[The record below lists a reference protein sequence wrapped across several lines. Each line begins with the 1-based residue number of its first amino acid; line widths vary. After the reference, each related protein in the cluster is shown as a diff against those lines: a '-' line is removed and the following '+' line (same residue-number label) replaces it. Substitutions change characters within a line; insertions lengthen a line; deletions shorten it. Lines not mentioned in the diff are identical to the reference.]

1 MPKFMNETY
10 RLPMNLQLF
19 AEDTTGGEN
28 DTAEDVD
35 AGDGDDQTGDD
46 AGENGEDEPRYTEA
60 DLKKAISRT
69 IAKERR
75 RAEKAAKAK
84 TTENSDKDNAET
96 DDNKTGADADKLMR
110 LEVKIACFE
119 AGVTK
124 DAVDDVAIL
133 AKAYMDADEELDLE
147 DAIEKVIKKHPQF
160 LGNASKAEE
169 SDETGTEKKKKVFVR
184 GTSGT
189 HKPNT
194 VSPDKAFLDQRYAN
208 NPYYKK

>member
-1 MPKFMNETY
+1 MPKFMNNTY
-10 RLPMNLQLF
+10 RLPMDLQIF
-19 AEDTTGGEN
+19 AEESTGSG
-28 DTAEDVD
+28 DDAAGDA
-35 AGDGDDQTGDD
+35 AGDGDDQAGDD

-60 DLKKAISRT
+60 DLEKAIART

-84 TTENSDKDNAET
+84 PAENNDKGSTGT
-96 DDNKTGADADKLMR
+96 DDANTGADADKLMR

-133 AKAYMDADEELDLE
+133 AKAYMDADEDLDLE
-147 DAIEKVIKKHPQF
+147 DAIEKVTKKHPQF
-160 LGNASKAEE
+160 LSMTDKPGGDDGAA
-169 SDETGTEKKKKVFVR
+169 GTEKKKKVFVR
-184 GTSGT
+184 GTAGT
-189 HKPNT
+189 HKPNA
-194 VSPDKAFLDQRYAN
+194 VSQDKAFLDQRYAN

>member
-1 MPKFMNETY
+1 MPKYMNNTY

-19 AEDTTGGEN
+19 AEDTTGSE
-28 DTAEDVD
+28 EDAAGDD
-35 AGDGDDQTGDD
+35 AGDGDDQAGDD
-46 AGENGEDEPRYTEA
+46 TGENGEDEPRYTEA
-60 DLKKAISRT
+60 DLEKAIART

-84 TTENSDKDNAET
+84 PTEIKDKGSTET
-96 DDNKTGADADKLMR
+96 DDGKTNAEADKMMR
-110 LEVKIACFE
+110 LEVKIACYE
-119 AGVTK
+119 AGVAK

-147 DAIEKVIKKHPQF
+147 DAIEKVTKKHPQF
-160 LGNASKAEE
+160 LGNAGKEAE
-169 SDETGTEKKKKVFVR
+169 SDDAGAEKKKKVFVK

-189 HKPNT
+189 HKPGT
-194 VSPDKAFLDQRYAN
+194 VSQDRAFLDQRYAN